1 MNIEYDLNMNKI
13 ISVLVFF
20 IAINV
25 NTSGQFS
32 VSEIYGA
39 KTNGLG
45 TCLTNLN
52 GMQCIYGNV
61 AGLDEIKNFGMD
73 FNVENRFQTFNL
85 SSVGFGF
92 AKNLGKIGTI
102 GLTLKRFGISEYN
115 ELQVGLNFARKLSS
129 NFSIGL
135 RLNMYNL
142 VIEEYGNRIA
152 ANADIGVQFR
162 LNDKFSIGF
171 YVINPF
177 PVKFTDDINLP
188 TIAFLGVKYSLSS
201 NMVVLAEL
209 EKHFDFNYV
218 IKAGIQL
225 DLNNKIA
232 IYGGFRND
240 MEGFS
245 DYSLGLKFD
254 FNDNL
259 QMNLS
264 TQYNLTFGISPGLA
278 ISYNFE

>member
-1 MNIEYDLNMNKI
+1 MNK
-13 ISVLVFF
+13 F
-20 IAINV
+20 INV
-25 NTSGQFS
+25 LLILIVINVSSSGQFS

-39 KTNGLG
+39 KTNAMG
-45 TCLTNLN
+45 TCLTNLQ
-52 GMQCIYGNV
+52 GMQCIYGNI
-61 AGLDEIKNFGMD
+61 AGISDIKNFGMD

-85 SSVGFGF
+85 SSVGFGI
-92 AKNLGKIGTI
+92 AKTLGKSGTL

-115 ELQVGLNFARKLSS
+115 ELQAGINYARKLGS

-152 ANADIGVQFR
+152 TNADVGVQYQ

-188 TIAFLGVKYSLSS
+188 TIAFIGVKYSLTS
-201 NMVVLAEL
+201 NMMVLAEL
-209 EKHFDFNYV
+209 EKHFDYNYV
-218 IKAGIQL
+218 IKAGLQL
-225 DLNNKIA
+225 DLNDKLA

-240 MEGFS
+240 LERFS
-245 DYSLGLKFD
+245 DYSLGIKFD
-254 FNDNL
+254 FNSNI

-278 ISYNFE
+278 ISYNLE

>member
-1 MNIEYDLNMNKI
+1 MNKFI
-13 ISVLVFF
+13 IVLL
-20 IAINV
+20 ILARINV
-25 NTSGQFS
+25 CSSGQFS

-39 KTNGLG
+39 KTNALG
-45 TCLTNLN
+45 TCLTNLQ
-52 GMQCIYGNV
+52 GMQCTYGNV
-61 AGLDEIKNFGMD
+61 AGLSDIKNFGMD

-85 SSVGFGF
+85 SSVGFGI
-92 AKNLGKIGTI
+92 AKNLGKTGIL

-115 ELQVGLNFARKLSS
+115 ELQAGLNYARKLGS

-142 VIEEYGNRIA
+142 VIEEYGNRFT
-152 ANADIGVQFR
+152 ANADVGLQYQ

-177 PVKFTDDINLP
+177 PVKFIEDINLP
-188 TIAFLGVKYSLSS
+188 TIAFIGVKYSLSK

-218 IKAGIQL
+218 IKAGLQL
-225 DLNNKIA
+225 DLNDKLS

-240 MEGFS
+240 MERFS
-245 DYSLGLKFD
+245 DYSLGIKFD
-254 FNDNL
+254 FNDSIQL
-259 QMNLS
+259 NLS

-278 ISYNFE
+278 ISYNLE